1 MNDHAYVIF
10 HKSLMHASHWISRNT
25 GEMIALTPMQKILW
39 LHIKDRHDFFARLGK
54 SWFESH
60 EVIGEAVNC
69 SRDTVIT
76 FMQALEKHGYL
87 EVARRTVRGSQ
98 LQNTYVI
105 LADLKV
111 THVPKQAKAGKSFP
125 AVPGLPLRPP
135 ASTMPTVP
143 TPPVAPTLPASTPPW
158 SDFEDDPFANVSVIP
173 TRKAA

>member
-1 MNDHAYVIF
+1 
-10 HKSLMHASHWISRNT
+10 
-25 GEMIALTPMQKILW
+25 MIALTPMQKILW
-39 LHIKDRHDFFARLGK
+39 LHIKDRHDFFAGLGK
-54 SWFESH
+54 PWFESH

-111 THVPKQAKAGKSFP
+111 SHVPKQAKAAKSVT
-125 AVPGLPLRPP
+125 AAPLRPP
-135 ASTMPTVP
+135 ASTIPKVP
-143 TPPVAPTLPASTPPW
+143 TPPLAPTLPVSTPPW
-158 SDFEDDPFANVSVIP
+158 SEFEDDPFANVSVIP
-173 TRKAA
+173 TRQAA

>member
-10 HKSLMHASHWISRNT
+10 HKSLMHASHWISRDT
-25 GEMIALTPMQKILW
+25 GELIALTPMQKILW
-39 LHIKDRHDFFARLGK
+39 LHIKDRHDFFTGLGK

-60 EVIGEAVNC
+60 EAIGEAVNC

-76 FMQALEKHGYL
+76 FMQALEQHGYL

-111 THVPKQAKAGKSFP
+111 THVPKQAKAARVAAAAP
-125 AVPGLPLRPP
+125 V
-135 ASTMPTVP
+135 T
-143 TPPVAPTLPASTPPW
+143 TPVQVTAAAPVAPKLPVSTSPH
-158 SDFEDDPFANVSVIP
+158 SDFEDDPFANVSVLP
-173 TRKAA
+173 TREAA

>member
-10 HKSLMHASHWISRNT
+10 HKSLMHASHWISQNT
-25 GEMIALTPMQKILW
+25 GELIALTPMQKILW

-76 FMQALEKHGYL
+76 FMQALEQHGYL
-87 EVARRTVRGSQ
+87 RVTRSVVRGSQ

-105 LADLKV
+105 LADLET
-111 THVPKQAKAGKSFP
+111 THIPKSVKAARVAP
-125 AVPGLPLRPP
+125 AAPV
-135 ASTMPTVP
+135 
-143 TPPVAPTLPASTPPW
+143 TPPVQAILVAPVAPSLPLSTPPW
-158 SDFEDDPFANVSVIP
+158 SEFEDDPFANVSVIP
-173 TRKAA
+173 TRQAA